1 MPLNKNALIRYKT
14 IDKCLQ
20 NKYKKWTLEDLIESC
35 SDALY
40 EFEGIYKEIGKR
52 TIQADI
58 QFMRSDKLGYNAP
71 IIVFDRK
78 YYTYEDPNY
87 SITNIPVTDVD
98 MGKLSE
104 AVEVLKQFKNFSHF
118 TDLLGIIQKLE
129 DKIYSEKTK
138 LQPIIDFDKNE
149 NLRGLEFLDTIYKA
163 ILNKKV
169 VNISYKS
176 FKAKNKND
184 IQLHP
189 YLLKEYRNRW
199 FVLGRKSK
207 TEPLVNFALDRII
220 SLEILLDE
228 FYIEN
233 ENFNPTEYF
242 KNVIG
247 VSVKPNKKVEIIH
260 LSVNNEIA
268 PYILTKPLHHSQK
281 IVSNSKTN
289 TEITIEVIPNL
300 ELEKEILSF
309 GENVTVI
316 SPEKFRKQIKK
327 RITDAKLNYKKSI

>member
-220 SLEILLDE
+220 TLKIIENE

-233 ENFNPTEYF
+233 EDFNPTEYF

-309 GENVTVI
+309 AENVTVI
-316 SPEKFRKQIKK
+316 SPEKFRNQIKK